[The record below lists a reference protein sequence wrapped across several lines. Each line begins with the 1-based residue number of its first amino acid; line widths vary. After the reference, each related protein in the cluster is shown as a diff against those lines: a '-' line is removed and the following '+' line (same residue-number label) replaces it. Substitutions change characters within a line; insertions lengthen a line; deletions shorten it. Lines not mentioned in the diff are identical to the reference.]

1 MKRITKQEAIES
13 FGKENVQAAM
23 SQGAEPTSR
32 VMYPAFENP
41 EHIGKAEYA
50 GVPVTM
56 DGCRLTAFWYLSPEE
71 ESDTDS
77 FDWENKVEFETEQT
91 F

>member
-13 FGKENVQAAM
+13 FGKENVKAAM
-23 SQGAEPTSR
+23 SQGSEPTSR
-32 VMYPAFENP
+32 VMYPASENT

-50 GVPVTM
+50 GAPVTM
-56 DGCRLTAFWYLSPEE
+56 DGRKLTAYWYLSPEE

-77 FDWENKVEFETEQT
+77 FEWDGNVEFEAEEIW
-91 F
+91 

>member
-13 FGKENVQAAM
+13 FGKENVKAAM

-32 VMYPAFENP
+32 VMYPASENT

-50 GVPVTM
+50 GLPVAM
-56 DGCRLTAFWYLSPEE
+56 DSCKLTAYWYLTPEY

-77 FDWENKVEFETEQT
+77 FDWENNVEFEVELT

>member
-13 FGKENVQAAM
+13 FGKENVKAAM

-41 EHIGKAEYA
+41 DHIGKAEYE
-50 GVPVTM
+50 GVPIIM
-56 DGCRLTAFWYLSPEE
+56 DTCKLTAYWYLTPEE
-71 ESDTDS
+71 ENDTDS
-77 FDWENKVEFETEQT
+77 FDWEDNVEFEVELT